1 MLLVGFFFCL
11 FFLPVAA
18 VSSILLPRAPSCA
31 ALEMRSEARL
41 RSHTPTFDLSFADS
55 QRSKR

>member
-1 MLLVGFFFCL
+1 MLLVFFVLF

-18 VSSILLPRAPSCA
+18 VSSILLPRAPSYA